1 MIETIDFDILAPGHG
16 PLGTKADASDNR
28 AYLEE
33 LYTAVLEQARAGASL
48 EEAQQNITLEKYQDW
63 EQYEAWLPLNI
74 EGVYQRIMLQRRGN

>member
-1 MIETIDFDILAPGHG
+1 
-16 PLGTKADASDNR
+16 
-28 AYLEE
+28 

-74 EGVYQRIMLQRRGN
+74 EGVYQRVALQRRGN